1 MAIKKK
7 VQAQGP
13 RVWTVANLGAFY
25 AEHRTELLAHANRVL
40 KDSAKAEE
48 VTQDALIKFMLAAP
62 ELEST
67 EHALSYL
74 HRTIENLCIDLFRLE
89 GRRPNL
95 VLLDDATAE
104 VEAAWQADGDHSSA
118 ISAAEDA
125 AIIKLALSKLSP
137 AERAA
142 LVMWEMEGRSTA
154 EIAAELGIKESDCQY
169 IIDDRPKTL
178 VEFVYD
184 SNWQK
189 ETTPARKGFGLFCE
203 YNRALTDVP
212 GIYLAPNWTL
222 LEKYIE
228 EKSDLLG
235 HRITTS
241 ISSSI

>member
-1 MAIKKK
+1 MSK
-7 VQAQGP
+7 VAVDIDDSLYDFGSLAQEMI
-13 RVWTVANLGAFY
+13 VQLA
-25 AEHRTELLAHANRVL
+25 AETNDKRLQKAAYSTWNEWRTPNDVLEEEWQTIIDMCHRDHVIRSQMPFKNAVTTLRKIFSAGNDIIYISNRS
-40 KDSAKAEE
+40 DSA
-48 VTQDALIKFMLAAP
+48 
-62 ELEST
+62 
-67 EHALSYL
+67 Y
-74 HRTIENLCIDLFRLE
+74 
-89 GRRPNL
+89 
-95 VLLDDATAE
+95 DATYE
-104 VEAAWQADGDHSSA
+104 WLQAHGFPQAKS
-118 ISAAEDA
+118 
-125 AIIKLALSKLSP
+125 
-137 AERAA
+137 
-142 LVMWEMEGRSTA
+142 LVCTTKNKVTF
-154 EIAAELGIKESDCQY
+154 IADCQY

-184 SNWQK
+184 SNWQE